1 MKKLYFFAVGIVFGI
16 VMIKSEAASWF
27 RIFEMF
33 YFQSFHMYGIIGS
46 AIITGVLGNLVI
58 KKLQIKDFNNNRI
71 QYNNKEN
78 TIKRYIVGGSIFGLG
93 WALVGACP
101 GPMFVLFGAGFYSA
115 LIIILSAVL
124 GTFIYGL
131 LKDKLPH

>member
-58 KKLQIKDFNNNRI
+58 KKLKIKDFNNNRI
-71 QYNNKEN
+71 QYSNKEN

-101 GPMFVLFGAGFYSA
+101 GPMFVLFGAGFYSV

>member
-1 MKKLYFFAVGIVFGI
+1 MKKLYFFVVGIVFGI

-46 AIITGVLGNLVI
+46 AIVTGVLGNLVI
-58 KKLQIKDFNNNRI
+58 KKLKIKDFNNNRI

-78 TIKRYIVGGSIFGLG
+78 TIKRYIVGGSVFGLG

-101 GPMFVLFGAGFYSA
+101 GPMFVLFGAGFYSV

>member
-1 MKKLYFFAVGIVFGI
+1 MKKIYFFAVGIVFGI

-101 GPMFVLFGAGFYSA
+101 GPMFVLFGAGFYSV

>member
-46 AIITGVLGNLVI
+46 AIITGLLGNLVI
-58 KKLQIKDFNNNRI
+58 KKLKIKDFNNNRI
-71 QYNNKEN
+71 QYSNKEN
-78 TIKRYIVGGSIFGLG
+78 TIKRYIVGGSVFGLG

-101 GPMFVLFGAGFYSA
+101 GPMFVLFGAGFYSV

>member
-1 MKKLYFFAVGIVFGI
+1 MKKIYFFAVGIVFGI

-58 KKLQIKDFNNNRI
+58 KILKIKDFNNNRI

-101 GPMFVLFGAGFYSA
+101 GPMFVLFGAGFYSV

-131 LKDKLPH
+131 LKNKLPH

>member
-58 KKLQIKDFNNNRI
+58 KKLKIKDFNNNRI

-101 GPMFVLFGAGFYSA
+101 GPMFVLFGAGFYSV

-131 LKDKLPH
+131 IKNKLPH